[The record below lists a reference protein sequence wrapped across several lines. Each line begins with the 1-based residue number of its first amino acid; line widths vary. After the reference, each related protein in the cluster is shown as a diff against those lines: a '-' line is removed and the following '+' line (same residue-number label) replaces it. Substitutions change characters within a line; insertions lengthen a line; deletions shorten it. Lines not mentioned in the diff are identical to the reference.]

1 MNQAN
6 SDNRS
11 LVNKDWKAGRE
22 AGRNGAMPG
31 RMTRKMSHPVRTSCA
46 LALVAAAMSATLS
59 RSTHLVPKV
68 EARATPY
75 GSHGISL
82 GLGGSADRKRRRTAK
97 YEVDMDDLLDGG
109 ANDDSGARRGS
120 DGDSGQSMR
129 RREMSVYGTGREFD
143 IFDTRG
149 GETSRPTSAGG
160 PSSSLPSRLAFPPSD
175 DATGSKK
182 RRKKRSSNSSYS
194 PSSTRDTAS
203 SEPGAN
209 FVSAL
214 RSFRDNL
221 PRIQLRMEPTTTLK
235 IRKTFRIFKATML
248 RLGADFNYQ
257 LGVWQFRSSWEDT
270 VIGGKL
276 SLVGRELQ
284 LAKTWRLSVDK
295 SSLGAQ
301 EDFVTSVRFRA
312 AVDLSTLKAYARL
325 GFRTERIS
333 PINVYEGFTFIKRI
347 PLDGKNE
354 NIKLEI
360 KANFALPEPEIEYST
375 ENHRT
380 FVGLGD
386 VEVNVDEMNLLFD
399 F

>member
-1 MNQAN
+1 
-6 SDNRS
+6 
-11 LVNKDWKAGRE
+11 
-22 AGRNGAMPG
+22 
-31 RMTRKMSHPVRTSCA
+31 MTRHLAQRIRSPVRTSCA
-46 LALVAAAMSATLS
+46 LALVAAAVSATLS
-59 RSTHLVPKV
+59 RNARLVPTA

-82 GLGGSADRKRRRTAK
+82 GLGGGGGGGSADRKRRRTGAK

-109 ANDDSGARRGS
+109 GGGGSNDDGVGKTARNGSDSDGGDGGSKRRGI
-120 DGDSGQSMR
+120 
-129 RREMSVYGTGREFD
+129 SVHGMGREFD

-149 GETSRPTSAGG
+149 GETARPTSVGGAG
-160 PSSSLPSRLAFPPSD
+160 PSLPSRLAFPPSD
-175 DATGSKK
+175 TASGSRR
-182 RRKKRSSNSSYS
+182 RRKKRSNSA
-194 PSSTRDTAS
+194 DT
-203 SEPGAN
+203 SEPTAN
-209 FVSAL
+209 VMSSL

-276 SLVGRELQ
+276 SLAGRELQ

-301 EDFVTSVRFRA
+301 EDFVTSLRLRA

-386 VEVNVDEMNLLFD
+386 VEVNVDELNLLFD